1 MTTAFDENTA
11 NELLELVLKAKFN
24 DASDQ
29 KKLTDGI
36 KALEQARKD
45 AGPAA
50 LKKKEL
56 ESQSWH

>member
-29 KKLTDGI
+29 KK
-36 KALEQARKD
+36 
-45 AGPAA
+45 
-50 LKKKEL
+50 
-56 ESQSWH
+56 